1 MDIKAAISPIRFHL
15 NQLNLHRLAGLR
27 FRSVDSNR
35 APQMAPRSSCHS
47 ARHRPTP
54 RYSLSRC
61 FNNSE
66 TRQNKTIKKKS
77 GQLSAD
83 FIRPLGGARACPP
96 PIQWQFSSFPSFQ
109 LLFFSLSLSLSQSSA
124 YPALSFTRSFIPTS
138 IPSRRSFLLVSE
150 RKRSRQ
156 HRQRRQRHKIPE
168 ILKILGILKLQSS
181 PKAVGIRHWNGAD
194 IHRWSQSGSI

>member
-66 TRQNKTIKKKS
+66 TRQNKTIKK
-77 GQLSAD
+77 
-83 FIRPLGGARACPP
+83 IRPTLCRFHPAARRRARVPP
-96 PIQWQFSSFPSFQ
+96 PHPMTILIISLFSTFIFFS
-109 LLFFSLSLSLSQSSA
+109 FSLSFTVVCLSSVVFYPLLHSHFHPVPPILPPGVRTKTQPTTPATTTATQDSRDSQDSWDS
-124 YPALSFTRSFIPTS
+124 
-138 IPSRRSFLLVSE
+138 
-150 RKRSRQ
+150 
-156 HRQRRQRHKIPE
+156 
-168 ILKILGILKLQSS
+168 
-181 PKAVGIRHWNGAD
+181 
-194 IHRWSQSGSI
+194 

>member
-96 PIQWQFSSFPSFQ
+96 PHPMTILIISLFSTFIFFS
-109 LLFFSLSLSLSQSSA
+109 FSLSFTVVCLSSVVFYPLLHSHFHPVPPILPPGVRTKTQPTTPATTTATQDSRDSQDSWDS
-124 YPALSFTRSFIPTS
+124 
-138 IPSRRSFLLVSE
+138 
-150 RKRSRQ
+150 
-156 HRQRRQRHKIPE
+156 
-168 ILKILGILKLQSS
+168 
-181 PKAVGIRHWNGAD
+181 
-194 IHRWSQSGSI
+194 